1 MTISSRVTTTAWKI
15 QELNKQMNSFIKFK
29 GRGSNKSRNFK
40 STWKERGN
48 KSEVKMKP
56 MLKEEKTKLNKGG
69 GDLNNC
75 TEKNI

>member
-1 MTISSRVTTTAWKI
+1 MKISGRATTIAWRI

-29 GRGSNKSRNFK
+29 GRDSNKNRNFR
-40 STWKERGN
+40 STWKGRGN

-69 GDLNNC
+69 GDLSNC